1 MLKITIFD
9 KIEIR
14 IHLKPVMKLGKYS
27 FGLGDRFNHQGKAQL
42 ESIIRARKSGIE
54 IIPVWNKSNREHMIV
69 NSTPGQTRQEADEAV
84 AALKWDLPYFVD
96 ADHINLINVDKFI
109 GFCDFFTI
117 DVADYI
123 GRDAVDE
130 DVEEYVEA
138 NRKFIGKLTIPGID
152 TSINIDKD
160 FLSAFGTKFLT
171 AIEEAVK
178 IYRYI
183 AKKTNG
189 GEFIPEVSM
198 DEVLEPQTPA
208 ELFFILQALASRN
221 VPLQTIAP
229 KFTGRFNKGVDYKGD
244 IGKFRKEFEQD
255 LHVLRYAIRAF
266 GLPENLKLSI
276 HSGSDKF
283 ALYPV
288 MGELIHKYD
297 MGIHIK
303 TAGTTWLEEIT
314 GLAAAG
320 GDGLEIAKLIY
331 RNAFERKEE
340 LCKPYATVIEIDESA
355 LPDPSITQK
364 WDKEKFVGTL
374 RHIKG
379 HPDYNPNFRQLLHV
393 GYKVAAELDSRYY
406 EALEKFSNIVG
417 RKVCDNIYERH
428 LKPLF
433 AL

>member
-1 MLKITIFD
+1 MKI
-9 KIEIR
+9 
-14 IHLKPVMKLGKYS
+14 GKYS

-42 ESIIRARKSGIE
+42 ESIIRARKAGVE

-69 NSTPGQTRQEADEAV
+69 NSTPRQTRAEADEAV
-84 AALKWDLPYFVD
+84 ASLKWDLPYFVD

-109 GFCDFFTI
+109 GYCDFFTI

-123 GRDAVDE
+123 GKDAVDE

-138 NRKFIGKLTIPGID
+138 NRNLIGKLTIPGIND
-152 TSINIDKD
+152 LITIDKN
-160 FLSAFGTKFLT
+160 FLSAFAKKFLT
-171 AIEEAVK
+171 AIDEAAK

-183 AKKTNG
+183 ARKTKD
-189 GEFIPEVSM
+189 GEFIPEISM

-208 ELFFILQALASRN
+208 ELFFILKTLASRN

-244 IGKFRKEFEQD
+244 VGKFRKEFEQY
-255 LHVLRYAIRAF
+255 LHVLSYAIKAF

-283 ALYPV
+283 ALYPI

-297 MGIHIK
+297 MGIHVK

-320 GDGLEIAKLIY
+320 NEGLEIARLIY

-340 LCKPYATVIEIDESA
+340 LCKPYATVIEIDDSA
-355 LPDPSITQK
+355 LPDPSVIQN
-364 WDKEKFVGTL
+364 WSKEKFVGTL

-393 GYKVAAELDSRYY
+393 GYKVAAELGNRYY
-406 EALEKFSNIVG
+406 EALDKFSNVVG
-417 RKVCDNIYERH
+417 RNVCDNIYERH

>member
-1 MLKITIFD
+1 
-9 KIEIR
+9 
-14 IHLKPVMKLGKYS
+14 MKLGRYS

-42 ESIIRARKSGIE
+42 GSLIRARKAGVE
-54 IIPVWNKSNREHMIV
+54 IIPVWNKSNREHLIV
-69 NSTPGQTRQEADEAV
+69 KSTPQQTRIEADEAV
-84 AALKWDLPYFVD
+84 ASLKWDLPYFVD

-109 GFCDFFTI
+109 GYCDFFTI

-123 GRDAVDE
+123 GKEAADE
-130 DVEEYVEA
+130 DVEEYVSS
-138 NRKFIGKLTIPGID
+138 NRKFIGKLAIPGID
-152 TSINIDKD
+152 DSFNIDKD
-160 FLSAFGTKFLT
+160 FLTSFSIKFLA
-171 AIEEAVK
+171 AIEEAAK

-183 AKKTNG
+183 SKKTKAG
-189 GEFIPEVSM
+189 GFIPEVSM

-244 IGKFRKEFEQD
+244 IGKFKKEFEQD
-255 LHVLRYAIRAF
+255 LLVLSYAIKAF

-283 ALYPV
+283 ALYPII
-288 MGELIHKYD
+288 GELIHKYD

-320 GDGLEIAKLIY
+320 DEGLEIAKLIY
-331 RNAFERKEE
+331 RNAFKRKEE
-340 LCKPYATVIEIDESA
+340 LCKPYAAVIEINDSA
-355 LPDPSITQK
+355 LPDPSVTQK

-393 GYKVAAELDSRYY
+393 GYKVAAELGDRYY
-406 EALEKFSNIVG
+406 SALERFSDIVG
-417 RKVCDNIYERH
+417 KNVSDNIYERH

>member
-1 MLKITIFD
+1 
-9 KIEIR
+9 
-14 IHLKPVMKLGKYS
+14 MKLGKYS
-27 FGLGDRFNHQGKAQL
+27 FGLGDRFNHQGKALL
-42 ESIIRARKSGIE
+42 ESLIRARKAGVE

-69 NSTPGQTRQEADEAV
+69 NSTPRQTRQEADETV
-84 AALKWDLPYFVD
+84 ASLKWDLPYFVD

-109 GFCDFFTI
+109 GYCDFFTI

-123 GRDAVDE
+123 GKDAVDE
-130 DVEEYVEA
+130 DVEEYVEV
-138 NRKFIGKLTIPGID
+138 NRKFIGKLTIPGMD
-152 TSINIDKD
+152 SPINIDREL
-160 FLSAFGTKFLT
+160 LSAFAIKFLT

-189 GEFIPEVSM
+189 EEFIPEVSM
-198 DEVLEPQTPA
+198 DEVLEPQSPA
-208 ELFFILQALASRN
+208 ELFLILQALASRN
-221 VPLQTIAP
+221 FPLQTIAP

-244 IGKFRKEFEQD
+244 TGKFRKEFEQD
-255 LHVLRYAIRAF
+255 LHVLSYAIKTF

-283 ALYPV
+283 ALYPII
-288 MGELIHKYD
+288 GELIHKYD

-320 GDGLEIAKLIY
+320 DEGLEIAKLIY

-340 LCKPYATVIEIDESA
+340 LCKPYLNVIEIDDSA

-364 WDKEKFVGTL
+364 WNKEKFVGTL

-393 GYKVAAELDSRYY
+393 GYKVAAELGNRYN
-406 EALEKFSNIVG
+406 EALEKFSDVVG
-417 RKVCDNIYERH
+417 RNVSDNIYERH

>member
-1 MLKITIFD
+1 
-9 KIEIR
+9 
-14 IHLKPVMKLGKYS
+14 MKLGKYS

-42 ESIIRARKSGIE
+42 GSLIRARKAGAE
-54 IIPVWNKSNREHMIV
+54 IIPVWNKSNREHLIV
-69 NSTPGQTRQEADEAV
+69 KSTPQQTRQEADEAV
-84 AALKWDLPYFVD
+84 ASLKWDLPYFVD

-109 GFCDFFTI
+109 GYCDFFTI

-123 GRDAVDE
+123 GKEAVDE
-130 DVEEYVEA
+130 DVEEYVEG
-138 NRKFIGKLTIPGID
+138 NRKFIGKLAIPGID
-152 TSINIDKD
+152 DPINIDKD
-160 FLSAFGTKFLT
+160 FLTAFGIKFLA
-171 AIEEAVK
+171 AIEEAAK

-183 AKKTNG
+183 SKKTKG
-189 GEFIPEVSM
+189 GGFIPEVSM
-198 DEVLEPQTPA
+198 DEVFEPQTPA

-244 IGKFRKEFEQD
+244 IGKFKKEFEQD
-255 LHVLRYAIRAF
+255 LLVLSYAIKAF

-283 ALYPV
+283 ALYPI
-288 MGELIHKYD
+288 MGELIHKYN

-320 GDGLEIAKLIY
+320 DEGLEIAKLIY

-340 LCKPYATVIEIDESA
+340 LCKPYATVIEIDDSA
-355 LPDPSITQK
+355 LPDPSVTQK

-393 GYKVAAELDSRYY
+393 GYKVAAELGNRYY
-406 EALEKFSNIVG
+406 DALEKFSIVVG
-417 RKVCDNIYERH
+417 KNVSDNIYERH

>member
-1 MLKITIFD
+1 MLKIVIFGNID
-9 KIEIR
+9 AGINNKT
-14 IHLKPVMKLGKYS
+14 LMKLGKYS

-42 ESIIRARKSGIE
+42 ASLIRARNAGVE
-54 IIPVWNKSNREHMIV
+54 IIPVWNKSNREHIIV
-69 NSTPGQTRQEADEAV
+69 KSTPQQTRMEADEAI

-96 ADHINLINVDKFI
+96 ADHINLITVDKFI
-109 GFCDFFTI
+109 GYCDFFTI

-123 GRDAVDE
+123 GKTAVDE
-130 DVEEYVEA
+130 DVSEYVMA
-138 NRKFIGKLTIPGID
+138 NKRFIGKLAVPGID
-152 TSINIDKD
+152 DPLNIDED
-160 FLSAFGTKFLT
+160 FLTDFALKFLS
-171 AIEEAVK
+171 AIEEAAK
-178 IYRYI
+178 IYRHI
-183 AKKTNG
+183 AKKTPG

-198 DEVLEPQTPA
+198 DEVMEPQTPA
-208 ELFFILQALASRN
+208 ELLFILQAFADRK

-229 KFTGRFNKGVDYKGD
+229 KFAGRFNKGVDYKGD
-244 IGKFRKEFEQD
+244 IVKFKKEFEMD
-255 LHVLRYAIRAF
+255 LQIINCAIKEF
-266 GLPENLKLSI
+266 GLPDNLKLSV

-288 MGELIHKYD
+288 IGELIHKYD
-297 MGIHIK
+297 MGIHVK

-320 GDGLEIAKLIY
+320 GEGLEIANLIY

-340 LCKPYATVIEIDESA
+340 LCKPYAAVIEIDDSA
-355 LPDPSITQK
+355 LPNPSETEK
-364 WDKEKFVGTL
+364 WNKEKFVGTL

-393 GYKVAAELDSRYY
+393 GYKIAAELGDRYFA
-406 EALEKFSNIVG
+406 ALEKFSDVVG
-417 RKVCDNIYERH
+417 RNVSENIYERH